1 MNPGTRSMPQRL
13 PCPLDV
19 RTASTRQARDDGT
32 ADHFC
37 DRPHRLEV
45 ALRGDG
51 KAGFNNVYPEAVE
64 LMRQPKLFLLIH
76 AAAGRLLAI
85 SKGRVEN
92 GNSRFV
98 HNYFLKRR
106 ACRLTVGN
114 SPIRQA
120 GLLRPA
126 LL

>member
-1 MNPGTRSMPQRL
+1 
-13 PCPLDV
+13 
-19 RTASTRQARDDGT
+19 
-32 ADHFC
+32 
-37 DRPHRLEV
+37 
-45 ALRGDG
+45 
-51 KAGFNNVYPEAVE
+51 
-64 LMRQPKLFLLIH
+64 MRQPKLFLLIH

-120 GLLRPA
+120 DRLRPA
-126 LL
+126 LLPDLSMVRTLKIEAKLIFIEQPLVTVVL